1 MKKLEINRQ
10 DLEHNIKVI
19 KERAGDTRIIAVLKG
34 NGYGLDIQQFPEL
47 LLNAGINYLAVSSVE
62 EALELADT
70 KYEAMILCMQQ
81 TPFEEDLEKMLDR
94 NIIITVGN
102 VETARTLNKIA
113 IERKKKAHVHLKIDT
128 GFERYGFI
136 YSDITTIL
144 NTIKECTSLFI
155 DGIFTQFSCAYFKKD
170 TFTRLQYKR
179 FLEVKEF
186 LERNH
191 IKIPMYHISNS
202 SAFLQYDDMFL
213 DAVRIGSAFTGRLQV
228 ENKIGLRKIGRLKTT
243 VVGIKELEKNTP
255 VGYSNSEITKK
266 PTTIAIVPVG
276 YADGVNVGVQN
287 DTFKFRDKVRIL
299 KHSLESFFKDDRI
312 YAYVN
317 EKKYPVIGRLG
328 MNHIAI
334 DVTGEKISLGQEV
347 IFEVSPVLVDSKIR
361 REYV

>member
-1 MKKLEINRQ
+1 MKILEINRK
-10 DLEHNIKVI
+10 DLQHNIDVI
-19 KERAGDTRIIAVLKG
+19 KKRAGDTRIIAVLKG
-34 NGYGLDIQQFPEL
+34 NAYGLDIEQFPEL
-47 LLNAGINYLAVSSVE
+47 LLKAGINYLAVSSVE
-62 EALELADT
+62 EAIELADT
-70 KYEAMILCMQQ
+70 KVEAMILCMQQ
-81 TPFEEDLEKMLDR
+81 TPFKDDLEKLLDK

-102 VETARTLNKIA
+102 VETANTLNEIA
-113 IERKKKAHVHLKIDT
+113 KVRNKKAHVHLKIDT

-155 DGIFTQFSCAYFKKD
+155 DGIFTQLSCAYFKKD
-170 TFTRLQYKR
+170 TFTRIQYKR

-186 LERNH
+186 LERNN

-213 DAVRIGSAFTGRLQV
+213 DAVRIGSAFSGRIQV
-228 ENKIGLRKIGRLKTT
+228 ENNIGLKKIGMLKTT
-243 VVGIKELEKNTP
+243 IVGIKHLEKNVP

-276 YADGVNVGVQN
+276 YADGINVGVKN
-287 DTFKFRDKVRIL
+287 DTFKFIDKVRIL
-299 KHSLESFFKDDRI
+299 KHSLESFFKDDKI

-317 EKKYPVIGRLG
+317 QKRYPIIGKVG

-334 DVTGEKISLGQEV
+334 NVTGENIKLGQEV
-347 IFEVSPVLVDSKIR
+347 YFEVSPTLVSSKVR
-361 REYV
+361 REYI